1 MMMRVGACFK
11 IAAICCAVLA
21 VAACTKKNSASLE
34 NGAGQAAP
42 GSVAEFQTVVGDRIY
57 FLVDQS
63 SLTPEAQQTL
73 TKQAEWLKQY
83 GNVTV
88 QIEGHADERGTRE
101 YNIALSARRATVTR
115 EFLAAQGVEA
125 SRVNTI
131 AFGKERPV
139 ALCDAESCW
148 SQNRRAVTVVT
159 GGAVS
164 Q

>member
-1 MMMRVGACFK
+1 MMRNSTGLKA
-11 IAAICCAVLA
+11 AAICLAMLA
-21 VAACTKKNSASLE
+21 VACTKKNSATLE
-34 NGAGQAAP
+34 DGAGQAAP

-63 SLTPEAQQTL
+63 SLTPEAQETL
-73 TKQAEWLKQY
+73 SKQAEWLKQY

-88 QIEGHADERGTRE
+88 QVEGHADERGTRE

-115 EFLAAQGVEA
+115 EFLTGQGIDA

>member
-1 MMMRVGACFK
+1 MLRLSSGFRLA
-11 IAAICCAVLA
+11 AVLA
-21 VAACTKKNSASLE
+21 AFLAVAGCSKKNTPVLDATGSA
-34 NGAGQAAP
+34 AAP

-57 FLVDQS
+57 FIVDRS
-63 SLTPEAQQTL
+63 DLTPEARDTL
-73 TKQAEWLKQY
+73 MKQAEWLNRY
-83 GNVTV
+83 SNVTV

-115 EFLAAQGVEA
+115 EFLASQAVEP
-125 SRVNTI
+125 SRITTI

-159 GGAVS
+159 AGAVT